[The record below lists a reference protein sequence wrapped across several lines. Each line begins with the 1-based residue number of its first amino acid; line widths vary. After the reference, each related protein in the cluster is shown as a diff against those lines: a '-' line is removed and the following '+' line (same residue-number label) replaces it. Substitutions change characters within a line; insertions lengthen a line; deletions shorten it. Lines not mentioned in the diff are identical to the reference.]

1 MTIEGGIGTGSGSEI
16 GDVGEMGLE
25 VVVVGVSGPELDEEG
40 ERREIGTRVWIV
52 PSVSIFTR
60 NVDEAFKNLSM

>member
-1 MTIEGGIGTGSGSEI
+1 
-16 GDVGEMGLE
+16 MGLE